1 MWRVW
6 LRHRSDD
13 AAQRAAAGR
22 AAAAA
27 ANMLRHGGDIFLDD
41 YRVSDVERALGVPVR
56 IAETDGFSLVD
67 AIFELEY

>member
-1 MWRVW
+1 
-6 LRHRSDD
+6 
-13 AAQRAAAGR
+13 
-22 AAAAA
+22 
-27 ANMLRHGGDIFLDD
+27 MLRHGGDIFLDD